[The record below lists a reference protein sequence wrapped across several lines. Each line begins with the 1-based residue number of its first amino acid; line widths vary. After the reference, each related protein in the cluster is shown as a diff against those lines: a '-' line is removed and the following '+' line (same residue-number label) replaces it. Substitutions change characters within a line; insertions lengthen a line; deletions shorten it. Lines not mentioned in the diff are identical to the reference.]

1 MSVPEVR
8 VSLGLDEFVDLFVNK
23 MKGDFGIGD
32 NGVSVEKSDDGSY
45 RLEFKNPVVTTDRGF
60 KELERSLLYWG
71 FFPID
76 EKVNEYVEVDGH
88 RFLPVTTE
96 FMNNDGV
103 RVTLVYRN
111 EHLPTETETYIDK
124 VIIGT
129 SDIIKNRLSEKAEEI
144 INVLEEFEVDYHH
157 RVGYW
162 SRTIEIPGDLIGI
175 RVGYGF
181 LVKYNHCKTVGIREK
196 TETKPAQLVVADS
209 CEDEVKEKAVD
220 LSDDLE
226 IEYSGRT
233 LYLKFRYRY

>member
-1 MSVPEVR
+1 MSVPEVQ
-8 VSLGLDEFVDLFVNK
+8 VSLGLNEFVDLFINK
-23 MKGDFGIGD
+23 MKEFFGIGD
-32 NGVSVEKSDDGSY
+32 DGFSVSESGDNDY
-45 RLEFKNPVVTTDRGF
+45 ELEFENPVVTTFRGF

-76 EKVNEYVEVDGH
+76 EKVDDYVEIDGH

-96 FMNNDGV
+96 FMNDDGV

-111 EHLPTETETYIDK
+111 EHLPAETETYIDK

-129 SDIIKNRLSEKAEEI
+129 SDVIKNRLSEKAEEI
-144 INVLEEFEVDYHH
+144 INVLEEFEVDYRH

-162 SRTIEIPGDLIGI
+162 TRTIEIPGDLIGI

-209 CEDEVKEKAVD
+209 CEDEVKEKVVE
-220 LSDDLE
+220 LPDDLE
-226 IEYSGRT
+226 VVYSGRT